1 VKHGIT
7 VAPVLELR
15 NGFPLSVIDEDRNFV
30 GPRNRAGRFP
40 NFASL
45 DLQVLKSVAA
55 PGRFSENY
63 RFRVGVKVF
72 NLTNHFN
79 PRDFQGNV
87 ASDEFGGFYNGVGR
101 KFGMKFV
108 IEKK

>member
-1 VKHGIT
+1 
-7 VAPVLELR
+7 
-15 NGFPLSVIDEDRNFV
+15 
-30 GPRNRAGRFP
+30 
-40 NFASL
+40 
-45 DLQVLKSVAA
+45 
-55 PGRFSENY
+55 
-63 RFRVGVKVF
+63 VGVKVF

-79 PRDFQGNV
+79 PRDFQGNL